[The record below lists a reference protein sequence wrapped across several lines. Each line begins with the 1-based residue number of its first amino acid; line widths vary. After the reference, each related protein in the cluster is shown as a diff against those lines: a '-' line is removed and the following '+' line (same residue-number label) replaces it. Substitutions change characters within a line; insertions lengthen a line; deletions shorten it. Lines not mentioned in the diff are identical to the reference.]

1 MDFESAMQTFAEAWM
16 AANRSGLPVLGSD
29 NSNSNN
35 KNKTLPMNLVEN
47 STRSADHEEKV
58 RKKNIIILEIGTTMS
73 WINQFAHRIQHTL
86 PTAEILSG
94 KNVRAFLVC
103 GFLMKSFKKNILKI

>member
-58 RKKNIIILEIGTTMS
+58 RKNPIILEIGTMMS
-73 WINQFAHRIQHTL
+73 
-86 PTAEILSG
+86 
-94 KNVRAFLVC
+94 
-103 GFLMKSFKKNILKI
+103 

>member
-58 RKKNIIILEIGTTMS
+58 RKNTHIVDELSQLICSTDLFN
-73 WINQFAHRIQHTL
+73 NQFQ
-86 PTAEILSG
+86 
-94 KNVRAFLVC
+94 NY
-103 GFLMKSFKKNILKI
+103 

>member
-29 NSNSNN
+29 NSNN

-58 RKKNIIILEIGTTMS
+58 RKK
-73 WINQFAHRIQHTL
+73 HTHNYFRNRHYD
-86 PTAEILSG
+86 G
-94 KNVRAFLVC
+94 V
-103 GFLMKSFKKNILKI
+103 

>member
-29 NSNSNN
+29 NSNN

-58 RKKNIIILEIGTTMS
+58 RKKTHIVIIILEIGTMMG
-73 WINQFAHRIQHTL
+73 I
-86 PTAEILSG
+86 
-94 KNVRAFLVC
+94 K
-103 GFLMKSFKKNILKI
+103 

>member
-58 RKKNIIILEIGTTMS
+58 RKNPHNYCKNRHYDELGQLICSSDPTTNSKTMLRGHLY
-73 WINQFAHRIQHTL
+73 IT
-86 PTAEILSG
+86 
-94 KNVRAFLVC
+94 
-103 GFLMKSFKKNILKI
+103 

>member
-29 NSNSNN
+29 NSNN

-58 RKKNIIILEIGTTMS
+58 RKKTHIHNYFRNRHYDGD
-73 WINQFAHRIQHTL
+73 
-86 PTAEILSG
+86 
-94 KNVRAFLVC
+94 
-103 GFLMKSFKKNILKI
+103 

>member
-58 RKKNIIILEIGTTMS
+58 RKKKHYFRNRHYDELGQLICSLDPTT
-73 WINQFAHRIQHTL
+73 N
-86 PTAEILSG
+86 
-94 KNVRAFLVC
+94 
-103 GFLMKSFKKNILKI
+103 

>member
-58 RKKNIIILEIGTTMS
+58 RKKTQNYFKNRQYYELGQLICSPDLTTNS
-73 WINQFAHRIQHTL
+73 KT
-86 PTAEILSG
+86 T
-94 KNVRAFLVC
+94 K
-103 GFLMKSFKKNILKI
+103 

>member
-29 NSNSNN
+29 NSNNI
-35 KNKTLPMNLVEN
+35 NKTLPMNLVEN

-58 RKKNIIILEIGTTMS
+58 RKK
-73 WINQFAHRIQHTL
+73 HTYL
-86 PTAEILSG
+86 
-94 KNVRAFLVC
+94 F
-103 GFLMKSFKKNILKI
+103 

>member
-29 NSNSNN
+29 NSNN

-58 RKKNIIILEIGTTMS
+58 RKKKTHYFRNRQYYELGQLICSPDLTTNS
-73 WINQFAHRIQHTL
+73 KT
-86 PTAEILSG
+86 T
-94 KNVRAFLVC
+94 K
-103 GFLMKSFKKNILKI
+103 